1 MAKRRTFTAEFK
13 ARIVLEAI
21 NGVKSSAEICREH
34 NLKPQLL
41 SRWKAEFLE
50 NAPKVFE
57 ADERRS
63 VDRVRIHDLERLL
76 GQKTVEL
83 EIAKKASNIRNVHFK
98 MSHLGLERRPHSQRN
113 VGAFV
118 MIIPQPLF
126 HLKGELR
133 DF

>member
-13 ARIVLEAI
+13 VRVVLEAI
-21 NGVKSSAEICREH
+21 SGVKSSAEICREH

-57 ADERRS
+57 ADEHRS
-63 VDRVRIHDLERLL
+63 DDRVRIRDLERLL

-83 EIAKKASNIRNVHFK
+83 EIAKKASNILTAHQHRSRK
-98 MSHLGLERRPHSQRN
+98 LS
-113 VGAFV
+113 
-118 MIIPQPLF
+118 
-126 HLKGELR
+126 
-133 DF
+133 

>member
-13 ARIVLEAI
+13 ARVVLETI
-21 NGVKSSAEICREH
+21 SSVKSSAEICREH

-63 VDRVRIHDLERLL
+63 DDRVRIRDLESLL

-83 EIAKKASNIRNVHFK
+83 EIAKKASNILTAHQ
-98 MSHLGLERRPHSQRN
+98 RRSR
-113 VGAFV
+113 
-118 MIIPQPLF
+118 
-126 HLKGELR
+126 KSS
-133 DF
+133 

>member
-21 NGVKSSAEICREH
+21 SGVKSSAEICREH

-83 EIAKKASNIRNVHFK
+83 EIAKKASNILTAHQNRSRK
-98 MSHLGLERRPHSQRN
+98 LS
-113 VGAFV
+113 
-118 MIIPQPLF
+118 
-126 HLKGELR
+126 
-133 DF
+133 

>member
-21 NGVKSSAEICREH
+21 SGVKSSAELCREH

-50 NAPKVFE
+50 NASKVFE

-63 VDRVRIHDLERLL
+63 DDRVRIHDLQRLL

-83 EIAKKASNIRNVHFK
+83 EIAKKASNILTAHQ
-98 MSHLGLERRPHSQRN
+98 RRSR
-113 VGAFV
+113 
-118 MIIPQPLF
+118 
-126 HLKGELR
+126 KSS
-133 DF
+133 